1 MELRGSPTSS
11 HSTCIGMS
19 TALSSTARYC
29 TTLSCTALSC
39 ALPLSPGPSGV
50 DLPAGLSRR
59 LLESL
64 LGELHLVA
72 AKHSTQC
79 SMLNAA
85 AATVSGMN
93 RSKHRQLFTHRC
105 TTYSGK
111 GPTSG
116 QRFRPNPGLKKITQV
131 HMKKQHEP
139 IVVKKGDALEK
150 HAAPF
155 KGP

>member
-1 MELRGSPTSS
+1 MVVRGSPTSS

-29 TTLSCTALSC
+29 TTLRCTALSC

-72 AKHSTQC
+72 AMHSTQC
-79 SMLNAA
+79 SMLN
-85 AATVSGMN
+85 
-93 RSKHRQLFTHRC
+93 
-105 TTYSGK
+105 
-111 GPTSG
+111 
-116 QRFRPNPGLKKITQV
+116 
-131 HMKKQHEP
+131 EP
-139 IVVKKGDALEK
+139 VVVKKGDALEK
-150 HAAPF
+150 ACCKISEIIPEGYLTNKIMGSSAIPRALHCIFYPGHCTAF
-155 KGP
+155 ENSN